1 MNPPAKPQTAAS
13 HPMYDPFRLSRMYPE
28 QWDLS
33 ELTSK
38 KIKVPVE
45 GISSHPAYDPFYDL
59 RTNSGLCD
67 LL

>member
-1 MNPPAKPQTAAS
+1 MNPPSKPQTAAS
-13 HPMYDPFRLSRMYPE
+13 HPMYDPFHLSRMYPE

-33 ELTSK
+33 EFASTKTNASE
-38 KIKVPVE
+38 E

-59 RTNSGLCD
+59 RSNSGLCD